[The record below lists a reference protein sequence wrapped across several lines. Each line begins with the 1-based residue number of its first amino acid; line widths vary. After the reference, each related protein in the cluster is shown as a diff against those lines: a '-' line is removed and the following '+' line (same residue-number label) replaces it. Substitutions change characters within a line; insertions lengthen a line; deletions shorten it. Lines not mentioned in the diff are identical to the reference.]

1 MESGIST
8 LGITFGYGMETTAGV
23 KPTVF
28 TQLHR
33 INSIGGITIESEQI
47 DASALEDLVS
57 RYIQG
62 RGDTGGTFPVG
73 VNYTSETL
81 DEWEGVIS
89 AYNAAKGTG
98 KRMWF
103 ETIIPG
109 FSKSEFVVAQPPAKI
124 PSPEKNQNELL
135 IVEMNL
141 RNGDNGAFYN
151 GRCAAVMEKGA
162 ASIPPHF
169 CQMVLERER

>member
-8 LGITFGYGMETTAGV
+8 LGITFGYAMETTAGT
-23 KPTVF
+23 KPGTF

-33 INSIGGITIESEQI
+33 INSIGGINIENEQI

-73 VNYTSETL
+73 VNYTAETL
-81 DEWEGVIS
+81 DEWEEVIS
-89 AYNAAKGTG
+89 AYNASKGTG

-109 FSKSEFVVAQPPAKI
+109 FPKSEFVVAQPPTKI

-135 IVEMNL
+135 VVEMNL
-141 RNGDNGAFYN
+141 TIEEFIGMETTVPFT
-151 GRCAAVMEKGA
+151 AVGE
-162 ASIPPHF
+162 
-169 CQMVLERER
+169 